1 MTETTNKK
9 RFKNWLASL
18 ETESNYKK
26 FLTKVMIQKLLS
38 LKNEKLEKQEYPKT
52 IIDTLSLALEFYK

>member
-1 MTETTNKK
+1 MTKTTNQK

-26 FLTKVMIQKLLS
+26 FLTKDMIRKLLS
-38 LKNEKLEKQEYPKT
+38 LKDEKLEKTRISQNNHRSVIPC
-52 IIDTLSLALEFYK
+52 IRIL